1 MENVSENHSATGHVV
16 NPWTSIWIKPRATV
30 RSAISNKPMRFAII
44 LASIAGV
51 TQLLDRA
58 MNKNL
63 GDSMSTM
70 AILLLAILAGPILGL
85 IGWWISSGVAYIV
98 GKWVG
103 GIGSFE
109 EMKMAVGLSSIP
121 IVVSVGLYLLD
132 LLFLGDALF
141 MDVEVSMFQF
151 LWLLF
156 SVICSA
162 VLSVWSIVI
171 LIKGIAEVHLFSS
184 WKAVLTLIIPFVI
197 LLIIVLLLLI

>member
-1 MENVSENHSATGHVV
+1 MENVSENHNAPGHEV

-30 RSAISNKPMRFAII
+30 RSAISNKPMKFAII

-58 MNKNL
+58 MDKDL

-121 IVVSVGLYLLD
+121 IVVSIGLYLLD